1 MTIRTAPTTG
11 VGQQLREWRQRR
23 RVSQLALSSETGIS
37 TRHLSFVETGRAR
50 PSSQLILR
58 IADHL
63 GVPPRD
69 QNRLL
74 LAGGFAP
81 VHSEHDLAS
90 EAHAETRAAIR
101 QILAAHD
108 PWPAV
113 AVDRLWNIVD
123 LNDAAGL
130 FAGLVTDE
138 DLIAPPVNAL
148 RLTLDPRGLAPRV
161 VNFAQWRQAVLH
173 SLERSALARL
183 DAEMLALHDELS
195 RLPAPPQHSSG
206 LDASPLQASRVHVP
220 FVLDVDGTRLTFLA
234 IIATFG
240 MAVDITAA
248 EIAIETF
255 LPADPRTAARLTER
269 AAARNS
275 GQAQGPAPG

>member
-1 MTIRTAPTTG
+1 MTVRAEQTSQ
-11 VGQQLREWRQRR
+11 VGDQLRQWRQRR
-23 RVSQLALSSETGIS
+23 RVSQLALSSDTGIS

-63 GVPPRD
+63 DVPPRD

-90 EAHAETRAAIR
+90 EAHAETRAAI
-101 QILAAHD
+101 QEVLAAHD

-123 LNDAAGL
+123 VNEGASL
-130 FAGLVTDE
+130 FTSLATDQS
-138 DLIAPPVNAL
+138 LLAPPVNAL
-148 RLTLDPRGLAPRV
+148 RLTLDPHGLAPHV
-161 VNFAQWRQAVLH
+161 VNYAQWRDSVLH
-173 SLERSALARL
+173 ALERSAVARL
-183 DAEMLALHDELS
+183 DSEMLDLHGELS
-195 RLPAPPQHSSG
+195 RLPMPTPRTTPPATAPP
-206 LDASPLQASRVHVP
+206 SRVHVP
-220 FVLDVDGTRLTFLA
+220 FILDVDGTRLTFLA

-240 MAVDITAA
+240 TAVDITAA
-248 EIAIETF
+248 EIAMETF
-255 LPADPRTAARLTER
+255 LPADPQTAARLHEL
-269 AAARNS
+269 AAARKRD
-275 GQAQGPAPG
+275 QAQGSTPG